1 MYHFFSDVN
10 GKVIHVVQRPPPSSA
25 YSNANDNPTP
35 NSGPAPGRR
44 QETHTGTMYLGA
56 MAFPADFMDAGG
68 QLNYL
73 TVFRSIVHSIF

>member
-1 MYHFFSDVN
+1 MYIPFFLDVN

-56 MAFPADFMDAGG
+56 MAFPADFVDAGG
-68 QLNYL
+68 KFLL
-73 TVFRSIVHSIF
+73 LD